1 MNKFI
6 TLSTSSALL
15 LIGAFFITSC
25 SSGGGG
31 DGDTPA
37 TGTIYT
43 GSTTPAAIDVD
54 NAEVIGKA
62 AGEAVQI
69 ANSSTGL
76 PVGITI
82 DNGIAA
88 NLTEINKI
96 IIANIDALTLP
107 AGVDISADFCSSGTA
122 SATDPGSATSGP
134 VDITA
139 TFNNCTLISSNT
151 TVSGTV
157 KMHFDDIA
165 NTNAGFLITYTN
177 FKVTDA
183 NGTTTINMSMVCTSN
198 ASCTFNSDYV
208 GTDGVTHR
216 VTNFSFFG
224 NASTGFNGTATF
236 FHGTYGSISIT
247 ATNITYGS
255 CGAYPDGG
263 SIAFSST
270 NGSSGTIIFNSDCSV
285 SGTWNNGVTSGSF

>member
-15 LIGAFFITSC
+15 LLGAFFITSC
-25 SSGGGG
+25 SSSGGGG
-31 DGDTPA
+31 DTPA
-37 TGTIYT
+37 ASTIYT
-43 GSTTPAAIDVD
+43 GSTTPAAIDVN
-54 NAEVIGKA
+54 NAEAIGKA
-62 AGEAVQI
+62 AGESVQI

-96 IIANIDALTLP
+96 IIAHIDVLTLP

-122 SATDPGSATSGP
+122 SATDPGSVTSGP

-139 TFNNCTLISSNT
+139 TFNNCVLISSNI
-151 TVSGTV
+151 TVNGTV

-165 NTNAGFLITYTN
+165 NTNAGLSITYTN

-183 NGTTTINMSMVCTSN
+183 NGTTTINMSMICTSN

-216 VTNFSFFG
+216 VTDFSFFG
-224 NASTGFNGTATF
+224 NASTGFNGTATL
-236 FHGTYGSISIT
+236 FHGTFGRISIT

-255 CGAYPDGG
+255 CGTYPDGG
-263 SIAFSST
+263 SIAFSSS
-270 NGSSGTIIFNSDCSV
+270 NGSSGTIIFNNDCSV
-285 SGTWNNGVTSGSF
+285 SGTWDNGVTSGSF

>member
-1 MNKFI
+1 MNSFT
-6 TLSTSSALL
+6 TLSTSSVVLL
-15 LIGAFFITSC
+15 AAFFITSC

-31 DGDTPA
+31 DTPA
-37 TGTIYT
+37 ASTIYT
-43 GSTTPAAIDVD
+43 GSTTPAAIDEN
-54 NAEVIGKA
+54 NAEAIGKT
-62 AGEAVQI
+62 AGESVQI

-76 PVGITI
+76 PVGIAI

-96 IIANIDALTLP
+96 IIANINILTLP

-122 SATDPGSATSGP
+122 SATDPGSVTSGP

-139 TFNNCTLISSNT
+139 TFNNCALISSNT

-165 NTNAGFLITYTN
+165 NTNAGFSITYTN

-183 NGTTTINMSMVCTSN
+183 NGTTTINMSMICTSN

-208 GTDGVTHR
+208 GADGVTHR
-216 VTNFSFFG
+216 VTDFSFLG

-236 FHGTYGSISIT
+236 FHGTYGSINII

-255 CGAYPDGG
+255 CGTYPDDG

-270 NGSSGTIIFNSDCSV
+270 NGSSGTIIFNGDCSV
-285 SGTWNNGVTSGSF
+285 SGTWDNGVTSGSF

>member
-15 LIGAFFITSC
+15 LLGAFFITSC
-25 SSGGGG
+25 SSSGG
-31 DGDTPA
+31 GDTPA
-37 TGTIYT
+37 ASTIYT
-43 GSTTPAAIDVD
+43 GSTTPAAIDVN
-54 NAEVIGKA
+54 NAEAIGKA
-62 AGEAVQI
+62 AGESVQI

-96 IIANIDALTLP
+96 IIANIDVLTLP
-107 AGVDISADFCSSGTA
+107 AGVDISANFCSSGTA

-134 VDITA
+134 VDITT
-139 TFNNCTLISSNT
+139 TFNNCALISSNI
-151 TVSGTV
+151 TVSGTF

-165 NTNAGFLITYTN
+165 NTNAGFSITYTN

-183 NGTTTINMSMVCTSN
+183 NGTTTINMSMICTSN

-216 VTNFSFFG
+216 VTDFSFLG

-236 FHGTYGSISIT
+236 FHGTYGSINII

-255 CGAYPDGG
+255 CGTYPDGG

-285 SGTWNNGVTSGSF
+285 SGTWDNGVISGSF

>member
-15 LIGAFFITSC
+15 LLGAFFITSC
-25 SSGGGG
+25 SSSGGGG
-31 DGDTPA
+31 DTPA
-37 TGTIYT
+37 ASTIYT
-43 GSTTPAAIDVD
+43 GSTTPAAIDVN
-54 NAEVIGKA
+54 NAEAIGKA
-62 AGEAVQI
+62 AGESVQI

-139 TFNNCTLISSNT
+139 TFNNCALISSNI

-165 NTNAGFLITYTN
+165 NTNAGFSITYTN

-183 NGTTTINMSMVCTSN
+183 NGTTTINMSMICTSN

-216 VTNFSFFG
+216 VTDFSFFG

-255 CGAYPDGG
+255 CGTYPDGG

-285 SGTWNNGVTSGSF
+285 SGTWDNGVTSGSF